1 MEAHFI
7 CSIFN
12 QFILNNKLFIYKIIS
27 DYMDLKVNK
36 LSFRNVYDLINLNI
50 SKIDRMLDTI
60 KN

>member
-12 QFILNNKLFIYKIIS
+12 QFILHDRLFIYKIIS
-27 DYMDLKVNK
+27 DHMDLEVNK

-50 SKIDRMLDTI
+50 LKIDRMLDAI